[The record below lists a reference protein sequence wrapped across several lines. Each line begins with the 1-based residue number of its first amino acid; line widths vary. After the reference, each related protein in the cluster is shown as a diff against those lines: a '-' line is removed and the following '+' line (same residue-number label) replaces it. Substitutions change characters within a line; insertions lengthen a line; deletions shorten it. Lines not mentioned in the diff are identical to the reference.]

1 MNYDNGTGLSLAQLV
16 QRTLERIESLKINL
30 ELETRDYMKE
40 IKKNTLELNMRLLEV
55 LQKHYH

>member
-16 QRTLERIESLKINL
+16 QSTIERIESLRINL

>member
-16 QRTLERIESLKINL
+16 QRTIERIESLRINL